1 MSDSAT
7 DPAPDPSFVWA
18 NPPNCA
24 PDAPAVSL
32 PAAQHD
38 SLPPLVPLPFYTNDE
53 WERIAQHVPGGWAGA
68 YFEPVAGSNR
78 LVLNFVDTTHLS
90 MSLDSLAAYWSGQPL
105 SFARDAV
112 LIRVV
117 RWDWVQLNDWY
128 RYVTLVVGLPD
139 GWTYSDIDEG
149 KNRLEFG
156 AATPADRDVLLQR
169 LRQLGVPCWL
179 AAVEVLG
186 YAVPLTARPPSAGVE
201 IVAP

>member
-1 MSDSAT
+1 
-7 DPAPDPSFVWA
+7 
-18 NPPNCA
+18 
-24 PDAPAVSL
+24 
-32 PAAQHD
+32 
-38 SLPPLVPLPFYTNDE
+38 
-53 WERIAQHVPGGWAGA
+53 
-68 YFEPVAGSNR
+68 
-78 LVLNFVDTTHLS
+78 